1 MVAEPVKGADRL
13 LRLEVNLGYES
24 RQIVAGIAEAY
35 SPEQLIGRKVVIV
48 ANLQPRKL
56 RGLESNGMIVAA
68 SLGEKG
74 KPVLAGFLEDVE
86 IGARL
91 K

>member
-1 MVAEPVKGADRL
+1 MQEQV
-13 LRLEVNLGYES
+13 
-24 RQIVAGIAEAY
+24 VAGIAEAY
-35 SPEQLIGRKVVIV
+35 APEALVGRKVVIV
-48 ANLQPRKL
+48 VNLVPRKL

-68 SLGEKG
+68 SVGEKG